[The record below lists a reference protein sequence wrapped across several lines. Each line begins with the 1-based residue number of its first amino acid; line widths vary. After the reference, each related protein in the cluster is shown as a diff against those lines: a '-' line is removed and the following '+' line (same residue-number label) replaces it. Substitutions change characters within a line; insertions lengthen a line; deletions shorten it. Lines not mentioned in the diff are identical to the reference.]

1 MSRTKAYRR
10 FVMQKVKKH
19 VKQFV
24 KDVWGDSELAQ
35 DVSFI
40 GKLAHGKV
48 CSCDMCCN
56 TRRNQNL
63 PIKNKLSKREL
74 IALDELKHYENYI

>member
-24 KDVWGDSELAQ
+24 KDVWGETDLAN
-35 DVSFI
+35 DKHFI
-40 GKLAHGKV
+40 GKLAHRKDV
-48 CSCDMCCN
+48 FM
-56 TRRNQNL
+56 
-63 PIKNKLSKREL
+63 
-74 IALDELKHYENYI
+74 